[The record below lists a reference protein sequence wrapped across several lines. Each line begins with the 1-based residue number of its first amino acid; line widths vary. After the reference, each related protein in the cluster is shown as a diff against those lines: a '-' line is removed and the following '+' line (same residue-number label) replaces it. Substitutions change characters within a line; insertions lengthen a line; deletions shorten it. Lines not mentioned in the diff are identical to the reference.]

1 MSLTLANVKMQKKKK
16 RHIFNVVT
24 IGIFEIYYEL
34 MNEKHCGWILNVLK
48 CCGVFLL
55 FYSVTN

>member
-1 MSLTLANVKMQKKKK
+1 MQKE

-34 MNEKHCGWILNVLK
+34 MNEKHCGCNLNVLK
-48 CCGVFLL
+48 CCEVFLL
-55 FYSVTN
+55 FYSVIN